1 MPRGEPNVARS
12 ASLFCVV
19 FYGLLTFLL
28 GVQCVARRSKDG
40 MDEVV
45 VLLESKR
52 VLYSV
57 SDECRESKHLC
68 RLVLT
73 LD

>member
-1 MPRGEPNVARS
+1 MLRCVPVHAFTGVKTTMHRGVMMPRGEPNVARS

-45 VLLESKR
+45 AL
-52 VLYSV
+52 
-57 SDECRESKHLC
+57 
-68 RLVLT
+68 
-73 LD
+73 